1 MKVSVIAVASMKV
14 TLKMM
19 LAVGFVVF
27 SVNAIASSSAVNGTQ
42 DYVGRADVD
51 TFIDEMVN
59 DHQFSREDMRAW
71 FSQAVKKQNI
81 LEAIAR
87 PAEKTHTWASYQ
99 DIFLTSS
106 RLSKGVD
113 FWIEN
118 EETLARAEEEF
129 GVPASVIVAIIG
141 VETRYGGNKGSFRV
155 IDALSTL
162 GFDYPPRASFF
173 RKELKEFFLLA
184 REQKQDPMTLIGSYA
199 GAMGYGQFI
208 PSSYRAYAIDYT
220 NDEFADIWNNAT
232 DAIGS
237 VANYFKRHG
246 WEKGQPVIV
255 RTRISDSY
263 DESIL
268 NDSLKP
274 KHTVNS
280 LAEKGY
286 TPIAPL
292 AQQTANAIRLEG
304 KKGTEFWIGLNNYY
318 VITRYNHSRLYA
330 MSVWQLSQQIAEAKQ
345 QRSP

>member
-1 MKVSVIAVASMKV
+1 MKMA
-14 TLKMM
+14 TM
-19 LAVGFVVF
+19 LSRVCVVF
-27 SVNAIASSSAVNGTQ
+27 FALISMHTIAASG
-42 DYVGRADVD
+42 DYVGRSEVD
-51 TFIDEMVN
+51 TFIDEMVSE
-59 DHQFSREDMRAW
+59 HQFSKEELLVW
-71 FSQAVKKQNI
+71 FAEAKKKQNI
-81 LEAIAR
+81 LDAISR
-87 PAEKTHTWASYQ
+87 PAEKTHTWGSYRK
-99 DIFLTSS
+99 IFLTSS
-106 RLSKGVD
+106 RISKGVD
-113 FWIEN
+113 FWLKNKI
-118 EETLARAEEEF
+118 TLEKAEAEF
-129 GVPASVIVAIIG
+129 GVPAQVIVAIIG

-184 REQKQDPMTLIGSYA
+184 REQKQDPLSLIGSYA

-220 NDEFADIWNNAT
+220 DDGFADIWNNAT

-246 WEKGQPVIV
+246 WKQGEPVIV
-255 RTRISDSY
+255 RTRISDGY
-263 DESIL
+263 DDSIL

-274 KHTVNS
+274 KHTVSS

-292 AQQTANAIRLEG
+292 AEQTANAIRLEG
-304 KKGTEFWIGLNNYY
+304 NKGMEFWIGLNNYY

-330 MSVWQLSQQIAEAKQ
+330 MAVLQLSQEIAEAKQ
-345 QRSP
+345 QRAL

>member
-1 MKVSVIAVASMKV
+1 MKVAV
-14 TLKMM
+14 KMM
-19 LAVGFVVF
+19 LAVGFALL
-27 SVNAIASSSAVNGTQ
+27 SANTIAGNTTSHSTANNTQ

-59 DHQFSREDMRAW
+59 DHQFSREDMQAW

-81 LEAIAR
+81 LKAIAR
-87 PAEKTHTWASYQ
+87 PAERTHTWASYQ

-113 FWIEN
+113 FWVEN
-118 EETLARAEEEF
+118 EETLARAEAEF

-162 GFDYPPRASFF
+162 GFDYPPRSSFF

-220 NDEFADIWNNAT
+220 NDDFADIWNNAT

-246 WEKGQPVIV
+246 WKQGQPVIV
-255 RTRISDSY
+255 RTRISDGY
-263 DESIL
+263 DDSIL

-286 TPIAPL
+286 IPITPL
-292 AQQTANAIRLEG
+292 AEQTANAIRLEG

-345 QRSP
+345 QRSL

>member
-1 MKVSVIAVASMKV
+1 MKVAV
-14 TLKMM
+14 KMM
-19 LAVGFVVF
+19 LAVGFALL
-27 SVNAIASSSAVNGTQ
+27 SVKTIASGTGNSSQ

-59 DHQFSREDMRAW
+59 DHQFSREDMQGW

-118 EETLARAEEEF
+118 EETLARAEAEF

-162 GFDYPPRASFF
+162 GFDYPPRSSFF

-246 WEKGQPVIV
+246 WAKGEPVIV
-255 RTRISDSY
+255 RTRISDGY

-286 TPIAPL
+286 TPIEPL
-292 AQQTANAIRLEG
+292 AEQTANAIRLEG

-345 QRSP
+345 QR